1 MSEQIIGIDL
11 GTTNSVVA
19 VMEGGKP
26 VVIVN
31 EEGERTTPSIVAFKD
46 GERHVG
52 APAKRQAIT
61 NPEKTIYSIKRFM
74 GLRFDEASSEVKMVP
89 YNVVRGDDG
98 LPRVRID
105 NDKMA
110 PPQISAMVLQ
120 KLKRSAERYLGTEVK
135 KAVITVPAYFNDS
148 QRQATIDAGRIAGL
162 EVERIINEPTAAAL
176 AYGMDNKEEQTIV
189 VYDFG
194 GGTFDVSILEVD
206 AGLVEV
212 KSTNGDTH
220 LGGDDV
226 DQVLIQWLLSTFKKE
241 HGIDLTNDKMVMQ
254 RLKEAAEKAKKE
266 LSSSPSTEVNL
277 PFLTADATGP
287 KHLVVSLSRGEF
299 ERMIDPV
306 IERTLEP
313 CRSALRDADLRPNEI
328 DEVILVGGSTRI
340 PLVQEKVK
348 KMFGKEPN
356 RSVNPDEVVAMG
368 AAIQG
373 GVLAGDESVA
383 DILLLDV
390 TPLSLGL
397 ETLGGVNTVLIP
409 RNTTIPAKKAE
420 TFSTAQDNQNAV
432 DIQVFQGE
440 RRIAQENRLLGKF
453 RLEGI
458 EMAPRGIPQIEVTF
472 DINANG
478 VLTVTAKDKKTGKE
492 KNITIES
499 DGGLSKSEIDDLIDQ
514 ASENEEAD
522 RLKVEMIEAKN
533 KLEQEIYQVE
543 KLMTEHEEHIPES
556 ERSKLEAVIQDAQD
570 ARDSDDLERINM
582 ASTALMETAQG
593 LAQQAYGAQ
602 AQGSAQADAPQG
614 QGAPQDDD
622 GPIDVDFEEID

>member
-1 MSEQIIGIDL
+1 MSSKDTIIGIDL

-19 VMEGGKP
+19 VMEGDKP

-31 EEGERTTPSIVAFKD
+31 EEGERTTPSVVAFKAD
-46 GERHVG
+46 ERHVG

-61 NPEKTIYSIKRFM
+61 NPENTIFSIKRFM
-74 GLRFDEASSEVKMVP
+74 GMRFDEASKEVKMVP

-120 KLKRSAERYLGTEVK
+120 KLKRSAERYLGKEVK

-148 QRQATIDAGRIAGL
+148 QRQATIDAGKIAGL

-176 AYGMDNKEEQTIV
+176 AYGMENKTEQTIA

-226 DQVLIQWLLSTFKKE
+226 DQVLIEWLLSEFKKE
-241 HGIDLTNDKMVMQ
+241 HGIDLSKDKMVMQ
-254 RLKEAAEKAKKE
+254 RLKEAAEKSKKE
-266 LSSSPSTEVNL
+266 LSSSPSTEINL

-287 KHLVVSLSRGEF
+287 KHLVVTLSRGEF
-299 ERMIDPV
+299 ERKIDHV
-306 IERTLEP
+306 IERTLDP
-313 CRSALRDADLRPNEI
+313 CRKALKDADLSASEI

-409 RNTTIPAKKAE
+409 RNTTIPAKKSE
-420 TFSTAQDNQNAV
+420 TFSTAQDNQSAV

-440 RRIAQENRLLGKF
+440 RRMAQDNRLLGKF

-458 EMAPRGIPQIEVTF
+458 EMATRGVPQIEVTF

-478 VLTVTAKDKKTGKE
+478 VLTVSAKDKKTGKE

-499 DGGLSKSEIDDLIDQ
+499 DGGLSKDEIDDLVEN
-514 ASENEEAD
+514 AKENEEAD
-522 RLKVEMIEAKN
+522 QKKFELIEAKN
-533 KLEQEIYQVE
+533 KLEQDIYQVE
-543 KLMTEHEEHIPES
+543 KLMSEHDEHIPQE
-556 ERSKLEAVIQDAQD
+556 ERSKLELAIQDAQD
-570 ARDSDDLERINM
+570 AKDSEDVERIKA
-582 ASTALMETAQG
+582 ASSALMETAQQ
-593 LAQQAYGAQ
+593 LAQQAYAAQSQGTAQ
-602 AQGSAQADAPQG
+602 AEAPAG
-614 QGAPQDDD
+614 GGADDD
-622 GPIDVDFEEID
+622 GPIDVEYEEI

>member
-1 MSEQIIGIDL
+1 MSTKDTIIGIDL

-31 EEGERTTPSIVAFKD
+31 EEGERTTPSVVSFK
-46 GERHVG
+46 GEERHVG

-61 NPEKTIYSIKRFM
+61 NPENTIFSIKRFM
-74 GLRFDEASSEVKMVP
+74 GMRFDEAANEVKMVP

-120 KLKRSAERYLGTEVK
+120 KLKRSAERYLGKEVK

-148 QRQATIDAGRIAGL
+148 QRQATIDAGKISGL

-176 AYGMDNKEEQTIV
+176 AYGMDNKTEQTIV

-226 DQVLIQWLLSTFKKE
+226 DQVLIEWLLEVFKKDN
-241 HGIDLTNDKMVMQ
+241 GIDISKDKMVMQ

-266 LSSSPSTEVNL
+266 LSSSPSTEINL
-277 PFLTADATGP
+277 PFLTADASGP
-287 KHLVVSLSRGEF
+287 KHLVVTLSRGEF
-299 ERMIDPV
+299 ERKIDHV

-313 CRSALRDADLRPNEI
+313 CRKALRDADLSASEI

-397 ETLGGVNTVLIP
+397 ETLGGVNTVLIQ
-409 RNTTIPAKKAE
+409 RNTTIPAKKSE

-440 RRIAQENRLLGKF
+440 RRMAQDNRLLGKF

-458 EMAPRGIPQIEVTF
+458 EMAPRGVPQIEVTF

-499 DGGLSKSEIDDLIDQ
+499 DGGLSKDEIDDLVKNAEANEQADQ
-514 ASENEEAD
+514 E
-522 RLKVEMIEAKN
+522 KVELIEAKN

-543 KLMTEHEEHIPES
+543 KLMSEHDEHIPQE
-556 ERSKLEAVIQDAQD
+556 ERSKLEAAIQEAQD
-570 ARDSDDLERINM
+570 AKDSEDLQKITA
-582 ASTALMETAQG
+582 ASTALMETAQQ
-593 LAQQAYGAQ
+593 LAQQAYAAQSQGTAQ
-602 AQGSAQADAPQG
+602 AEAPAGDAPE
-614 QGAPQDDD
+614 DD
-622 GPIDVDFEEID
+622 GPIDVEYEEI